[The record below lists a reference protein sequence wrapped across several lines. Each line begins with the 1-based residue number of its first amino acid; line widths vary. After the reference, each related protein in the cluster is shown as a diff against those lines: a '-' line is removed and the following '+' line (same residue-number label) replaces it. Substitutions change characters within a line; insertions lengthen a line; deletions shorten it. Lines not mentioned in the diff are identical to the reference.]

1 MPTKVLDRKRKVKLK
16 SRKELMMFT
25 IEEVKDEDQKMA
37 VVAEILRDLPE
48 WFGIPE
54 STQAYIEGAKDLRV
68 WAAYQESDV
77 VGFISLSYS
86 SEDCAEIDCLGVKKS
101 FQGQGIGRELISTIE
116 REAVK
121 QVDYLQVKTVAE
133 GSNKDYDRTNV
144 FYRSLGFKK
153 LEIFPQ
159 LWDPQNPCQI
169 LIKKIN

>member
-1 MPTKVLDRKRKVKLK
+1 
-16 SRKELMMFT
+16 MFV
-25 IEEVKDEDQKMA
+25 IEEVMNEAQKMA
-37 VVAEILRDLPE
+37 VVAEVLHDLPE

-68 WAAYQESDV
+68 WAAYQGSDV

-101 FQGQGIGRELISTIE
+101 FQGQGIGRELITTIE

-159 LWDPQNPCQI
+159 LWDLKNPCQI

>member
-1 MPTKVLDRKRKVKLK
+1 MKVLARKGEVRPK

-37 VVAEILRDLPE
+37 VVDEVLKDLPE

-101 FQGQGIGRELISTIE
+101 FQGQGIGRELITTIE

-144 FYRSLGFKK
+144 FYRSVGFKK

-169 LIKKIN
+169 LIKKIV

>member
-1 MPTKVLDRKRKVKLK
+1 M
-16 SRKELMMFT
+16 
-25 IEEVKDEDQKMA
+25 IEIREVRDANQKMA
-37 VVAEILRDLPE
+37 VVAQVLKDLPE

-68 WAAYQESDV
+68 WVAYQESDV

-86 SEDCAEIDCLGVKKS
+86 SEECAEINCLGVKKS
-101 FQGQGIGRELISTIE
+101 FQGQGIGRELITTIE

-159 LWDPQNPCQI
+159 LWDLKNPCQI